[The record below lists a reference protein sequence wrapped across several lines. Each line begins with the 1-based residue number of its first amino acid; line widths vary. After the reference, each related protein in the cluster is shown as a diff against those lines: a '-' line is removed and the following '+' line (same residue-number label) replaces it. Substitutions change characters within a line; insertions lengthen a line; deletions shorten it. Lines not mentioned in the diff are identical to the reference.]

1 MTDYYSQTVVR
12 TDIPRSA
19 MTGLEF
25 EVLSQ
30 IFSHEAVGE
39 DIYFFAEHGLND
51 IAYVTA
57 GAAEAFAEA
66 DQGIASALA
75 DQVAEAIGMLQGGD
89 EQVEIDVAEIGYETI
104 FQDVVR
110 RSALGFVEVETAWT
124 CTKMRPD
131 GFGGAAT
138 LITASAIESMST
150 SSWLD
155 EAIARLD
162 LEPAPG

>member
-12 TDIPRSA
+12 TDIPRAA

-25 EVLSQ
+25 NILCQ
-30 IFSHEAVGE
+30 IFSHEIVG
-39 DIYFFAEHGLND
+39 DDVYFFAEHGLND
-51 IAYVTA
+51 IAYLTA
-57 GAAEAFAEA
+57 DTAAALAEA
-66 DQGIASALA
+66 DLGIASTLA
-75 DQVAEAIGMLQGGD
+75 DHVAEAIGKLADGD
-89 EQVEIDVAEIGYETI
+89 EQVEIDVTEFGCETI

-110 RSALGFVEVETAWT
+110 RSALDFIEVETAWT

-138 LITASAIESMST
+138 LITATAIEGMST

-155 EAIARLD
+155 EAIARL
-162 LEPAPG
+162 EPAPAPG

>member
-25 EVLSQ
+25 DVLCQ
-30 IFSHEAVGE
+30 IFSHEAVGD
-39 DIYFFAEHGLND
+39 DIYFFAAHGLND

-57 GAAEAFAEA
+57 AAARAFAEA
-66 DQGIASALA
+66 DLRIASMLA
-75 DQVAEAIGMLQGGD
+75 DHVAEAVGKLPDGE
-89 EQVEIDVAEIGYETI
+89 EQIEIDVTEIGYETI
-104 FQDVVR
+104 FQDIVR
-110 RSALGFVEVETAWT
+110 RSALGFIEVETAWT

-138 LITASAIESMST
+138 LITADAIEGMST

-155 EAIARLD
+155 EAIARIELG
-162 LEPAPG
+162 PGSG

>member
-25 EVLSQ
+25 DVLCQ
-30 IFSHEAVGE
+30 IFSHEAAGD

-57 GAAEAFAEA
+57 GAARAFAEA
-66 DQGIASALA
+66 DRGIASMLA
-75 DQVAEAIGMLQGGD
+75 DHVAEAVGKLPDGD
-89 EQVEIDVAEIGYETI
+89 EQVEIDVTEIGYEPI
-104 FQDVVR
+104 FQDIVR
-110 RSALGFVEVETAWT
+110 RSALDFIEVESAWT

-138 LITASAIESMST
+138 LITADAIEGMST

-155 EAIARLD
+155 EAIARI
-162 LEPAPG
+162 EPRPGSG

>member
-12 TDIPRSA
+12 TDLPRSA

-25 EVLSQ
+25 EVLCQ

-57 GAAEAFAEA
+57 GAAKAFAEA

-75 DQVAEAIGMLQGGD
+75 DQVAEAIGILQGGD
-89 EQVEIDVAEIGYETI
+89 EQVEIDVTEIGYETI
-104 FQDVVR
+104 FQDIVR
-110 RSALGFVEVETAWT
+110 RSALDFIEVEVAWT

-138 LITASAIESMST
+138 LITADAIEGMST

-155 EAIARLD
+155 EAIARL
-162 LEPAPG
+162 EPGPGSG

>member
-25 EVLSQ
+25 DVLCQ
-30 IFSHEAVGE
+30 IFSHEAAGD

-57 GAAEAFAEA
+57 GAARAFAEA
-66 DQGIASALA
+66 DLGIASMLA
-75 DQVAEAIGMLQGGD
+75 DHVAEAVGKLPDGE
-89 EQVEIDVAEIGYETI
+89 EQVEIDVTEIGYETI
-104 FQDVVR
+104 FQDIVR
-110 RSALGFVEVETAWT
+110 RSALDFIEVETAWT

-138 LITASAIESMST
+138 LITADAIEGMST

-155 EAIARLD
+155 EAIARL
-162 LEPAPG
+162 ESGPAPG

>member
-12 TDIPRSA
+12 TGIPRTA

-25 EVLSQ
+25 DILCQ
-30 IFSHEAVGE
+30 IFGHEAVGE

-51 IAYVTA
+51 IAYV
-57 GAAEAFAEA
+57 GAEAAKLFAAA
-66 DQGIASALA
+66 DAGIASSLA
-75 DQVAEAIGMLQGGD
+75 DHVAELTAKLSEDD
-89 EQVEIDVAEIGYETI
+89 EQVEIDVTEFGYEAI
-104 FQDVVR
+104 FQDIVR
-110 RSALGFVEVETAWT
+110 RSALDFIEVEAAWT

-138 LITASAIESMST
+138 LITATAIEGMST

-155 EAIARLD
+155 EAIARL
-162 LEPAPG
+162 EPGPAPA

>member
-12 TDIPRSA
+12 TDIPRSS

-25 EVLSQ
+25 DVLCQ
-30 IFSHEAVGE
+30 IFSHETAGD
-39 DIYFFAEHGLND
+39 DIFFFAEHGLND

-57 GAAEAFAEA
+57 GTAKAYAEA
-66 DQGIASALA
+66 DLGIASTLA
-75 DQVAEAIGMLQGGD
+75 DHVAEAMTRLPDGD

-110 RSALGFVEVETAWT
+110 RSALDFIEVETAWT

-138 LITASAIESMST
+138 LITASAIESIST

-155 EAIARLD
+155 EAIARL
-162 LEPAPG
+162 EIGPGSG

>member
-19 MTGLEF
+19 LTRLEF
-25 EVLSQ
+25 DVLSQ
-30 IFSHEAVGE
+30 IFSHEVVGD

-57 GAAEAFAEA
+57 EAANAFAEA
-66 DQGIASALA
+66 DRGIASTLA
-75 DQVAEAIGMLQGGD
+75 DHVAEAMTMLPDDD
-89 EQVEIDVAEIGYETI
+89 EQIEIDVAAIGYEKI

-110 RSALGFVEVETAWT
+110 RSALGFIEVETAWT

-155 EAIARLD
+155 EAIARLEP
-162 LEPAPG
+162 EPAPG